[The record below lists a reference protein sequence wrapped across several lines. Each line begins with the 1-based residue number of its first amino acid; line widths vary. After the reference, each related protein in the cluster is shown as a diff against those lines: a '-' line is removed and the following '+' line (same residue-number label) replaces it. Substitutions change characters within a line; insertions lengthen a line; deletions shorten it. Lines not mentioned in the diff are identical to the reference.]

1 MTNALGRQEKRATQ
15 LKEKFKQ
22 LKKDTGAGGDGDDDD
37 LDEEEGNE

>member
-1 MTNALGRQEKRATQ
+1 MSNALTRYEKRTTQ

-22 LKKDTGAGGDGDDDD
+22 LKKDTGAGGDDDDD